1 MKLSL
6 IVLLQFFLTFSIV
19 MAQSNTT
26 LAEEFTKLDDF
37 LRNPKQTP
45 EQKKRIFETNVLNS
59 LRNTLAHKYA
69 NPKKDL
75 KDLKF
80 QDLQTERPEGTNNL
94 YVKYKNF
101 FISYSFIVDPEL
113 YLTSP
118 IDEVVLEK
126 PTGADLNASH
136 EDKPASPSK

>member
-101 FISYSFIVDPEL
+101 YIAYSFIVDPEL

-118 IDEVVLEK
+118 VDETLLEK
-126 PTGADLNASH
+126 PSGADLNASH